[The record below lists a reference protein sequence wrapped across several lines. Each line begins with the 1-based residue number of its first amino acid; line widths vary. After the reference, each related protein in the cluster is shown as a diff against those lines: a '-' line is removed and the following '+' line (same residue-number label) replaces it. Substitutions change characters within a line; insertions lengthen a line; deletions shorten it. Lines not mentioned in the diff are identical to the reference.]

1 MTSPR
6 EAVLVAPG
14 TVTRREWEKEPV
26 ELPLSEFRSY
36 DRLARELGTALG
48 TPVRLS
54 DELDVGAWALLVPA
68 GTASVAE
75 LPESL
80 RARTLLLDASP
91 AHQVHVVRQGLL
103 GAVMED
109 ALASWR
115 RGEAPTEPG
124 LFGLEEVAARMSGTV
139 TTSGR
144 RFGYAT
150 IEAGPDV
157 PDLIARYLEAR
168 ENPS

>member
-6 EAVLVAPG
+6 EVVLVAPG

-36 DRLARELGTALG
+36 DRLARELEAALA
-48 TPVRLS
+48 TPVRLA
-54 DELDVGAWALLVPA
+54 DGPDAGAWALLVPA
-68 GTASVAE
+68 GSASARD
-75 LPESL
+75 LPEDL

-109 ALASWR
+109 RMVSQVRSVPRSGSKVSISCQTATNKSLTHSSASWVTPIPSSTR
-115 RGEAPTEPG
+115 R
-124 LFGLEEVAARMSGTV
+124 
-139 TTSGR
+139 
-144 RFGYAT
+144 
-150 IEAGPDV
+150 IK
-157 PDLIARYLEAR
+157 
-168 ENPS
+168 